1 MKSIATTNE
10 RARQAIRKMQK
21 HASSGYVFQV
31 SDDGKEK
38 VVAVTD
44 DDGLP
49 IGVLYI
55 SEYSEDELDEY
66 SPNVLAEEAI
76 LWTFPDSEE
85 DARQRGREFRDKD
98 DQEFYSRQT
107 VSDMPIF
114 VSFDEAMMVE
124 QQVLDGGSQVI
135 RLGEKL
141 IMAYKADV
149 IVSAMET
156 VRTERAPFKLPG
168 YEVFD
173 DHIGTPI
180 DLYGLNWD

>member
-1 MKSIATTNE
+1 MKTIATTNE
-10 RARQAIRKMQK
+10 RARQVLRKMQK

-38 VVAVTD
+38 VVAVAD

-49 IGVLYI
+49 IGVLYV

-98 DQEFYSRQT
+98 DQEFYSRQP
-107 VSDMPIF
+107 VSNMQIF
-114 VSFDEAMMVE
+114 ISFDDAMKVQKRVE
-124 QQVLDGGSQVI
+124 TQIV
-135 RLGEKL
+135 RLNEED
-141 IMAYKADV
+141 IIAYKAEV
-149 IVSAMET
+149 IVSVRDEDI
-156 VRTERAPFKLPG
+156 RTEPAMFKLPD
-168 YEVFD
+168 YAVLD
-173 DHIGTPI
+173 SVLGTPI
-180 DLYGLNWD
+180 DLYGLNYD

>member
-1 MKSIATTNE
+1 MKTIAATNE
-10 RARQAIRKMQK
+10 RARQTLRKMQK

-38 VVAVTD
+38 VVAITD

-55 SEYSEDELDEY
+55 SGYSENELDEY

-76 LWTFPDSEE
+76 LWTFPDSE
-85 DARQRGREFRDKD
+85 DTANQRGQEFADKD
-98 DQEFYSRQT
+98 DQEFYSRQS

-114 VSFDEAMMVE
+114 VSFDDAMKVE
-124 QQVLDGGSQVI
+124 KQVETLPI
-135 RLGEKL
+135 RLDEAA
-141 IMAYKADV
+141 IIAFKAEV
-149 IVSAMET
+149 IVS
-156 VRTERAPFKLPG
+156 VRDEDIRTQCAPFKLPD
-168 YEVFD
+168 YEVLDRF
-173 DHIGTPI
+173 IGTVT

>member
-1 MKSIATTNE
+1 MKSIITTND
-10 RARQAIRKMQK
+10 RGRQVLRKMRK
-21 HASSGYVFQV
+21 HASYGNVFQV

-38 VVAVTD
+38 VVAVVD
-44 DDGLP
+44 DDGYP

-66 SPNVLAEEAI
+66 SPDVMAEEAI
-76 LWTFPDSEE
+76 LWPFPDNEE
-85 DARQRGREFRDKD
+85 AANRRGHEFADKD

-124 QQVLDGGSQVI
+124 QRVLNGGSQVI
-135 RLGEKL
+135 RLDEKL
-141 IMAYKADV
+141 IMAYRADV

-173 DHIGTPI
+173 DHMCTTI
-180 DLYGLNWD
+180 DLYGLNWV